1 MVVIPITWA
10 PLRPLPFI
18 IFTAKFLPDHWI
30 SHVEEA
36 EDKATQMGEVC
47 NASPGS
53 FHGREE
59 FDETEDDYKV
69 FGGYWEKEID

>member
-1 MVVIPITWA
+1 MVVIFITWA
-10 PLRPLPFI
+10 SLRPLPFK
-18 IFTAKFLPDHWI
+18 IFTANFLPDHWI
-30 SHVEEA
+30 GQIEET
-36 EDKATQMGEVC
+36 EDKTTQMGEVC